1 MAENTEKSRYINYIG
16 LKIKRLK
23 MDCEMSFLKGIDK
36 TFCCVKIITKI
47 VNEGSYCNLHK
58 NML

>member
-1 MAENTEKSRYINYIG
+1 
-16 LKIKRLK
+16 
-23 MDCEMSFLKGIDK
+23 MDCETSFLKGIDK